1 MATGRK
7 QLDALA
13 IVAAPVVVLVAVVV
27 HPYLSDPTD
36 PGEIARVIGEE
47 PGRWAWGHIA
57 LGLGIALFVLAVF
70 ALRHH
75 LRDQGENRW
84 SFWAVPFTTV
94 GGGLVTFMI
103 GVEGLGGRAA
113 ADANSALAFVEATQ
127 DWWWLWLTGLA
138 LFSAGVI
145 LLAASVANGS
155 LVTGMTRRLV
165 VVALVIGVA
174 GNFIPAGWAL
184 YVIGISTLIA
194 LSLLA
199 RGVLTSRA

>member
-1 MATGRK
+1 M
-7 QLDALA
+7 
-13 IVAAPVVVLVAVVV
+13 
-27 HPYLSDPTD
+27 
-36 PGEIARVIGEE
+36 
-47 PGRWAWGHIA
+47 
-57 LGLGIALFVLAVF
+57 
-70 ALRHH
+70 
-75 LRDQGENRW
+75 
-84 SFWAVPFTTV
+84 
-94 GGGLVTFMI
+94 VTFMI

-113 ADANSALAFVEATQ
+113 TDANSALAFIEATQ
-127 DWWWLWLTGLA
+127 DWGWLWLAGLA

-199 RGVLTSRA
+199 RGVLTSEG